1 MKEYEKVVIV
11 IRDTADDVITL
22 SPTGGGDDNELPEAP
37 ILSTSIFTANG

>member
-11 IRDTADDVITL
+11 IRDTADDVIKM
-22 SPTGGGDDNELPEAP
+22 SGDDNELPEAP